1 MRTATPNEINARNQS
16 VIAEFR
22 ANGGQLD
29 GRMAGTPLLLLH
41 TVGARTGRQRV
52 NPLVYQDLGG
62 GAVAVFAAK
71 EGAPSHPDWY
81 RNLLANPDVTV
92 EIGTNVGA
100 FRARTASGAEC
111 DRIWANQRATLPRI
125 DDMQA
130 RTKRAIPVVVLEP
143 VDRTSRD
150 RLSGSPHVVSGGT

>member
-1 MRTATPNEINARNQS
+1 LRTATRNEINARNRS

-22 ANGGQLD
+22 ANGGQLQ

-41 TVGARTGRQRV
+41 TVGARTGGKRV
-52 NPLVYQDLGG
+52 NPLIYQDLGG

-81 RNLLANPDVTV
+81 RNLLVNAEVTV
-92 EIGTNVGA
+92 EIGARVGA
-100 FRARTASGAEC
+100 FRARTSTGAEREC
-111 DRIWANQRATLPRI
+111 IWANQRATVPAI

-130 RTKRAIPVVVLEP
+130 STARTIPVVVLEP
-143 VDRTSRD
+143 VE
-150 RLSGSPHVVSGGT
+150 PQYW